1 MARLGA
7 AWQGGAWQGKDRKGK
22 GALCPIFIFIFIRLG
37 LDRLGQARLGE
48 AWRGK
53 VRGLYAHI

>member
-37 LDRLGQARLGE
+37 LDRHGQARLGE